1 MLGLPHS
8 RTLEIHDKELQ
19 MMLKRFSLLLPFA
32 VAAILVSGAA
42 SATSAPGH
50 ASILIRHQ
58 VQGCHAWSVDG
69 GVFKARQSITLRRGG
84 VLSVLNGDVMPHT
97 LVLTS
102 GPSLHIA
109 NARMGKMAASLKV
122 TLVHAGTYRF
132 TTKAGEDY
140 MSGVTTTGPDNVLRL
155 TVVVK

>member
-1 MLGLPHS
+1 MPDLPRGRTLGL
-8 RTLEIHDKELQ
+8 HDKELQ
-19 MMLKRFSLLLPFA
+19 MMLKRFSFVLPFA
-32 VAAILVSGAA
+32 VAAILVGGAA
-42 SATSAPGH
+42 SATNASGH

-69 GVFKARQSITLRRGG
+69 GAFKARQSITLRRGA
-84 VLSVLNGDVMPHT
+84 VLSILNSDVMPHT

-109 NARMGKMAASLKV
+109 NARMGKMAATVKI
-122 TLVHAGTYRF
+122 TLLHPGTYRF

-140 MSGVTTTGPDNVLRL
+140 MSGVMTTGADNVLRL
-155 TVVVK
+155 TVVVT

>member
-1 MLGLPHS
+1 MLDLPRS
-8 RTLEIHDKELQ
+8 RTLQLHDKEPQ

-42 SATSAPGH
+42 AAPSAPGH

-58 VQGCHAWSVDG
+58 IQGCHAWSVDG
-69 GVFKARQSITLRRGG
+69 GAFKARQSITLRRGG
-84 VLSVLNGDVMPHT
+84 VVSVLNTDVMPHT

-102 GPSLHIA
+102 GPSLHIV
-109 NARMGKMAASLKV
+109 NARMGHMAASLRL
-122 TLVHAGTYRF
+122 TLVHPGTYRF

-140 MSGVTTTGPDNVLRL
+140 MSGVTTSGEDNVLRL
-155 TVVVK
+155 TVVVR

>member
-1 MLGLPHS
+1 MIDRPRG
-8 RTLEIHDKELQ
+8 RTLSVHDKELP
-19 MMLKRFSLLLPFA
+19 MMLTRFSLLLPFA

-58 VQGCHAWSVDG
+58 IQGCHAWSVDG
-69 GVFKARQSITLRRGG
+69 GAFKARQSITLRRGG
-84 VLSVLNGDVMPHT
+84 VLSVLNADVMPHT

-109 NARMGKMAASLKV
+109 NARMGKMAAALNV
-122 TLVHAGTYRF
+122 TLVHPGTYRF
-132 TTKAGEDY
+132 TTKPGEDY
-140 MSGVTTTGPDNVLRL
+140 FSGVTTTGPDNVLRL
-155 TVVVK
+155 TVVVT